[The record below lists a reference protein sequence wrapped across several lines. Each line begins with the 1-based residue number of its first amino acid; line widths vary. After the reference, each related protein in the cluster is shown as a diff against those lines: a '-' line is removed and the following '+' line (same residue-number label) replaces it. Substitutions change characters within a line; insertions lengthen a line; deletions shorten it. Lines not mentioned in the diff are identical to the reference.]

1 MSIEDRVG
9 KVENRLDRFE
19 KKMRKHT
26 SERDERQIQCA
37 NRLERIEKKL
47 QKRAKEKKMTLTD
60 KFAMHDHA
68 QSLVRWFEE
77 MENELHSTLKPE
89 HYKDLKEIIKNFS
102 NLVDNALGAI
112 P

>member
-1 MSIEDRVG
+1 VK
-9 KVENRLDRFE
+9 KVEE
-19 KKMRKHT
+19 
-26 SERDERQIQCA
+26 E
-37 NRLERIEKKL
+37 LERIKKQL
-47 QKRAKEKKMTLTD
+47 RKHAAKRKMTLKD

-77 MENELHSTLKPE
+77 MENELHSTLKPK

-102 NLVDNALGAI
+102 NLVDNALGTI

>member
-1 MSIEDRVG
+1 MSVEERVK
-9 KVENRLDRFE
+9 KVEE
-19 KKMRKHT
+19 
-26 SERDERQIQCA
+26 E
-37 NRLERIEKKL
+37 LERIKKQL
-47 QKRAKEKKMTLTD
+47 RKHAAKRKTSLTD

-102 NLVDNALGAI
+102 NLVDNALGTV